1 MEKKE
6 NKRCH
11 PRYDLHV
18 HSIRKRLVD
27 IDGISAKAAI
37 DGLVKAGLL
46 SDDSAK
52 EIREIKFTQEKCKD
66 NEEEG
71 TALMFIEVDHE
82 KD

>member
-1 MEKKE
+1 MAAKKD
-6 NKRCH
+6 KRCN

-37 DGLVKAGLL
+37 DGIVKAGLL

-52 EIREIKFTQEKCKD
+52 EIREIKFTQEKCGTD
-66 NEEEG
+66 EEEG
-71 TALMFIEVDHE
+71 TALMFIEIEDE
-82 KD
+82 NI